1 MKAISRATQTIDA
14 SGKSMGRL
22 ATEVVGFLMG
32 KGKPSFVPNVDGGD
46 HVHVINASKMK
57 LTGKKMEQKSYY
69 RHTAYASGLRV
80 TPMSRVWAKDPGEV
94 LRRAVSRM
102 LPKNSH
108 RKERLIRFDVKN

>member
-1 MKAISRATQTIDA
+1 MKVIARETKIIDA

-22 ATEVVGFLMG
+22 ATEVVGLLMG

-46 HVHVINASKMK
+46 HVRVVNASKMK

-69 RHTAYASGLRV
+69 RHTTYATGLRV

-94 LRRAVSRM
+94 LKKAVSRM